1 MGLET
6 IHFPNGRH
14 LVDHPDVLCEKSG
27 QTYFT
32 KVGPSLEAPQT
43 LPSVGRPLSRPT
55 LFDSISLVCYSPREL
70 ADQLESRT

>member
-14 LVDHPDVLCEKSG
+14 LVDHPDVLCEESG
-27 QTYFT
+27 QTYLT
-32 KVGPSLEAPQT
+32 EVGPGLEAPQI
-43 LPSVGRPLSRPT
+43 LPSMGRTLSRPT
-55 LFDSISLVCYSPREL
+55 LFDSFSLLCYSPREL